1 MTDQAKKYLSDIKLA
16 IEMIESFTADI
27 QNFDVYLSDY
37 KTQSAVERQLAIIGE
52 AINKFEKLIPTQK
65 LDDSEKIVGLRNRI
79 VHSYDQ
85 IDASIIWVIINK
97 HIAPLKKNV
106 ETLLA

>member
-65 LDDSEKIVGLRNRI
+65 LDYSEKIVGLRNRI

-85 IDASIIWVIINK
+85 IDASIIWAIINK